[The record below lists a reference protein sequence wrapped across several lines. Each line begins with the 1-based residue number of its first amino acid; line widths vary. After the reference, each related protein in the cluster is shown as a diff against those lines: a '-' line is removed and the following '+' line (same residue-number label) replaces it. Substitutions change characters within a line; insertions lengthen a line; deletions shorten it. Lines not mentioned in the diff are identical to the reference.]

1 PGPCVPFQLFVCVP
15 ETSRLV
21 IRKSAPS
28 KNERREKAAAGWD
41 RKALIKNRGKKK
53 DKNKDHGRRPQTRH
67 RMRQKSWV
75 SKNAVEELRN
85 LRSLDTVTAGPSFL
99 IVFMELPYPRVE
111 SDNQRS

>member
-1 PGPCVPFQLFVCVP
+1 M
-15 ETSRLV
+15 
-21 IRKSAPS
+21 IRKSVPL
-28 KNERREKAAAGWD
+28 KNERREKPAAGWD

-85 LRSLDTVTAGPSFL
+85 YEVLTLSLQDRLS
-99 IVFMELPYPRVE
+99 
-111 SDNQRS
+111 